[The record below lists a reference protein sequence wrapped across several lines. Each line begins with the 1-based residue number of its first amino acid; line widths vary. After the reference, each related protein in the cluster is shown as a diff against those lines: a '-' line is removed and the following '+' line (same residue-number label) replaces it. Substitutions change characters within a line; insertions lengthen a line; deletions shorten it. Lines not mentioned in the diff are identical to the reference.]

1 MSKKNIFSYPKNIF
15 SYPKSMKNTFNDDE
29 KIKRPNYN
37 FDGHKKASPKNNK
50 LLNIPKKQSM
60 PRKVINNLL
69 ITQILDNCLTFGLS
83 FV

>member
-1 MSKKNIFSYPKNIF
+1 
-15 SYPKSMKNTFNDDE
+15 MKNNFNDDE

-60 PRKVINNLL
+60 PRKVK
-69 ITQILDNCLTFGLS
+69 
-83 FV
+83 

>member
-1 MSKKNIFSYPKNIF
+1 MSKKNIFSYPKNIFSYPKNIF
-15 SYPKSMKNTFNDDE
+15 SYPKSMKNNFNDDE

-60 PRKVINNLL
+60 PRKVK
-69 ITQILDNCLTFGLS
+69 
-83 FV
+83 